1 MMQLFTMPNF
11 EFTKYWGKALCFSG
25 LMIVLLVAMFFV
37 RGKNMLGI
45 DFVGGSSITYSYA
58 QKGNTSEMAQ
68 TLAQNGYAQAMVTYK
83 SGTGDAGE
91 IMEVR
96 LRGDDPDADATA
108 KKIGQI
114 LAKAYPKL
122 GIKADSAYTQHLD
135 GLIGRE
141 FTKTALIAVVL
152 ALVGIGVYIVLRYEF
167 SYAIASVLALL
178 HDVLVVLAV
187 YLACGRTISLTTVA
201 AFLTVIGYSI
211 NDTVVVFDR
220 LRENIQINKGNDLAS
235 LVNLSIN
242 QTLNRTFLTSFTTF
256 IVVFVMWV
264 GGSPEINDFVY
275 VMMLGIILGTY
286 SSVMLSGPFVA
297 WRAARKAAKANGGK

>member
-1 MMQLFTMPNF
+1 
-11 EFTKYWGKALCFSG
+11 
-25 LMIVLLVAMFFV
+25 
-37 RGKNMLGI
+37 
-45 DFVGGSSITYSYA
+45 
-58 QKGNTSEMAQ
+58 
-68 TLAQNGYAQAMVTYK
+68 
-83 SGTGDAGE
+83 
-91 IMEVR
+91 
-96 LRGDDPDADATA
+96 
-108 KKIGQI
+108 
-114 LAKAYPKL
+114 
-122 GIKADSAYTQHLD
+122 
-135 GLIGRE
+135 
-141 FTKTALIAVVL
+141 
-152 ALVGIGVYIVLRYEF
+152 
-167 SYAIASVLALL
+167 
-178 HDVLVVLAV
+178 
-187 YLACGRTISLTTVA
+187 LTTVA

-264 GGSPEINDFVY
+264 GGSPEINDFVF